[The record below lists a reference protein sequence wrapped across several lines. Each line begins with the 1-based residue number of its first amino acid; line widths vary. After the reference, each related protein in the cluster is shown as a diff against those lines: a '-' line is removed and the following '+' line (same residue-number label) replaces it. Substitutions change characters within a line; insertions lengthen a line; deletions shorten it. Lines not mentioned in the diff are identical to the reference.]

1 MESFYR
7 ALATT
12 DKREALRR
20 AQIETRQ
27 QYPQPWFWAA
37 FNVLGRAD

>member
-1 MESFYR
+1 METFYR
-7 ALATT
+7 NLGNN
-12 DKREALRR
+12 DKREALRL

-27 QYPQPWFWAA
+27 QYPDPWYWAA